1 MGADTA
7 AVLVAAGLGR
17 RMGERNKTLMRL
29 AGKPVL
35 EHSLATFRACPS
47 IGQIIVVMKEVDLE
61 RLAAE
66 WHTTPQELGADVV
79 VVGGA
84 ERWLSSRNGCEAAN
98 PEMDYLL
105 VHDAA
110 RPLVTASDV
119 EAVIAGARRSGAAI
133 AAQPVTDTLK
143 MSCAEDRVQST
154 MSRDSMWRA
163 LTPQVARF
171 DWMLD
176 AFAQWNVDANGLPTD
191 ESMMLEHC
199 GHAPELIAGHS
210 PNFKITAPRDLLL
223 AEALFRDHG
232 PGSSVSSPSSGS
244 ESSS

>member
-1 MGADTA
+1 MRPDSLSGMSADTA

-17 RMGERNKTLMRL
+17 RMGGINKTLMRL

-35 EHSLATFRACPS
+35 AHSLATFRACAS
-47 IGQIIVVMKEVDLE
+47 VGQIIVVMKDADLE

-66 WHTTPQELGADVV
+66 WHTTPQQLGADLVV
-79 VVGGA
+79 AGGA
-84 ERWLSSRNGCEAAN
+84 ERWLSSRNGCRAASSA
-98 PEMDYLL
+98 MDYLL

-110 RPLVTASDV
+110 RPLVTADDI

-133 AAQPVTDTLK
+133 AAEPVADTLK

-176 AFAQWNVDANGLPTD
+176 AFAKWDSDSHGLPTD

-199 GHAPELIAGHS
+199 GHAPELVASTS

-223 AEALFRDHG
+223 AEALLRDL
-232 PGSSVSSPSSGS
+232 SPSP
-244 ESSS
+244 ESNA